1 MCVKPVSTI
10 TVTEKNFNILY
21 MWYVKEPQK
30 LTTRTLLCA
39 VVYLINIIV
48 SMRQRMNRI
57 LYKTKPNRIRLDENV
72 FFHLQIFRI
81 ENEHKPSLTSKWIIA
96 EVYVANNLM
105 ILYR

>member
-10 TVTEKNFNILY
+10 TVTEKKFNTLY

-39 VVYLINIIV
+39 VLYLINIIV

-57 LYKTKPNRIRLDENV
+57 LYKTKPNRIRLVENV
-72 FFHLQIFRI
+72 FF
-81 ENEHKPSLTSKWIIA
+81 SL
-96 EVYVANNLM
+96 ANFSN
-105 ILYR
+105 RK